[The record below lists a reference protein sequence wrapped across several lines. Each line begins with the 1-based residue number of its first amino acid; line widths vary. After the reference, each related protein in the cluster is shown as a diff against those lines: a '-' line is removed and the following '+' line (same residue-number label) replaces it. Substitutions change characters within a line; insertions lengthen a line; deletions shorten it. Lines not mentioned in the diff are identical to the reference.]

1 LISHKKKEEKKMI
14 SGMYNLIDGSMTQQ
28 LRFETIA
35 NNMANSNT
43 NGFKKDI
50 LSFSEALETQS
61 NSSTDFSQG
70 PIKFTGNEFDV
81 ALSSK
86 GFFKIGTSNG
96 LRYTRDGAFSTNAQ
110 GVLVTGNGDTVLG
123 ENGPIAVEGG
133 EVHIGRDGQV
143 VVNNESVDKILVVDF
158 DEPQLLRKEGGS
170 YYSYQGESKGI
181 SSVPDAEIQHK
192 YLESSNVNATQEM
205 VEMIETYRA
214 FESVEKAIQSIDKLT
229 SEMVNEVGSVS

>member
-1 LISHKKKEEKKMI
+1 MI
-14 SGMYNLIDGSMTQQ
+14 SGIYNLIDGSITQQ

-43 NGFKKDI
+43 NGFKKDMI
-50 LSFSEALETQS
+50 SFSEALETQS

-70 PIKFTGNEFDV
+70 PIRFTGNEFDV

-86 GFFKIGTSNG
+86 GFFKIKTSNG

-123 ENGPIAVEGG
+123 ENGPIAIEDG

-143 VVNNESVDKILVVDF
+143 VVNNESADKILVVDF

-214 FESVEKAIQSIDKLT
+214 FESVEKAIQSIDALT
-229 SEMVNEVGSVS
+229 NEMVNDFGTVPN

>member
-1 LISHKKKEEKKMI
+1 MI

-50 LSFSEALETQS
+50 ISFYEALDMQS
-61 NSSTDFSQG
+61 NSNTDFSPG
-70 PIKFTGNEFDV
+70 PLRYTGNELDV

-86 GFFKIGTSNG
+86 GFFKIETPNG
-96 LRYTRDGAFSTNAQ
+96 LRYTRDGAFSINAE
-110 GVLVTGNGDTVLG
+110 GILVTGNGDTVLG
-123 ENGPIAVEGG
+123 QSGPITLENVE
-133 EVHIGRDGQV
+133 VYIGRDGQV

-170 YYSYQGESKGI
+170 YYSYQGENNGI
-181 SSVPDAEIQHK
+181 STAPDAEIQHK
-192 YLESSNVNATQEM
+192 YLENSNVNPTQE
-205 VEMIETYRA
+205 VIKMIETYRA
-214 FESVEKAIQSIDKLT
+214 FESVEKAIQSIDALT
-229 SEMVNEVGSVS
+229 GKMVNDYGSVQ